1 VALNRK
7 GLAIILALGF
17 IQVAIATLPDTRGD
31 LRQYRL
37 WTRALVQEGL
47 AAAYWPPKS
56 SRFRHAIDY
65 PPLIPYLF
73 WGVGYGLHAVS
84 PDALKR
90 NQRLLDF
97 LIRVPLCTAGLLLA
111 LLVYS
116 ETRRVAPGAANL
128 ALGLIALNPA
138 IIFDTV
144 YWGQADAPY
153 ALLVAA
159 GLVALVRGRPE
170 WSWVAIAAAALA
182 KPLAYPFAPLVVLE
196 TLKRFGPL
204 RALRCG
210 AATVLLVSLVLLP
223 FVWAGRLP
231 DAVGALFAQIEA
243 MPYVSVNA
251 HNLWWLVGQGTPWTN
266 ASARPLGLI
275 SWKALALLLFGA
287 FYIATLMRLWRSSDA
302 RGLYVAAASTAFGFF
317 VLSTHM
323 HENHLFCV
331 LPLLALV
338 GVQSRPVKIVLLVLT
353 GTLLANMLLHDPF
366 LSHLARPFVPGPQLL
381 LPPRLV
387 PLQGLA
393 HRFTALGYP
402 WFFDEARG
410 ETSLLGLLATLAN
423 AQVVVL
429 TFVAWLVLVYA
440 GRGFDQGLEA
450 GGARIWQWPFCAA
463 ALAFV
468 LGSGVPFVSHAL
480 RFQEE
485 HVFLLR
491 LRDAEVRTDVGGRVG
506 ISSFTIR
513 GDRRTVL
520 YVHPPSE
527 VRYRLTPPPGAVLRC
542 GIALHP
548 ATWAAGKGDGVA
560 FEVRVAE
567 QGVERTLF
575 SRYVDPKRNPADRRW
590 QEIGVDLA
598 TFAGRE
604 ITLIFATTGG
614 PAGDLDF
621 DAAGFSDP
629 TIASR

>member
-1 VALNRK
+1 MNRK
-7 GLAIILALGF
+7 GLAIIVASGL
-17 IQVAIATLPDTRGD
+17 IQAAAIATLPDTRGD
-31 LRQYRL
+31 LLLYRL
-37 WTRALVQEGL
+37 WTRTLVQEGL

-56 SRFRHAIDY
+56 TRFHPKIDY
-65 PPLIPYLF
+65 PPLIPYLLS
-73 WGVGYGLHAVS
+73 GVGHGLHAVS
-84 PDALKR
+84 PDALER
-90 NQRLLDF
+90 NDRLLDF
-97 LIRVPLCTAGLLLA
+97 LIRVPFCAANLLLA

-138 IIFDTV
+138 IIFDTA

-159 GLVALVRGRPE
+159 GLVSLVRGRPE
-170 WSWVAIAAAALA
+170 WSWVGIAAAALA
-182 KPLAYPFAPLVVLE
+182 KPLGYPFAPLVALE
-196 TLKRFGPL
+196 TVKRFGPR
-204 RALRCG
+204 RALRCA
-210 AATVLLVSLVLLP
+210 AATVLLVGLLLLP
-223 FVWAGRLP
+223 FVWIGRLP
-231 DAVGALFAQIEA
+231 EVGRALFAQFDTA
-243 MPYVSVNA
+243 AYMSVNA
-251 HNLWWLVGQGTPWTN
+251 HNLWWLVGRGTPWIDS
-266 ASARPLGLI
+266 SARPLGSI
-275 SWKALALLLFGA
+275 SWKALGLLLFGA
-287 FYIATLMRLWRSSDA
+287 FYVATLVRLWHSSEARS
-302 RGLYVAAASTAFGFF
+302 LYVAAASTAFGFF
-317 VLSTHM
+317 VLSTHL
-323 HENHLFCV
+323 HETHLFCV

-338 GVQSRPVKIVLLVLT
+338 GVQSKPVKIVLLVLT

-366 LSHLARPFVPGPQLL
+366 LCRLARPYVPGPQLL

-387 PLQGLA
+387 PLQ
-393 HRFTALGYP
+393 RMTDRYTALGYP
-402 WFFDEARG
+402 WIVDEMRG
-410 ETSLLGLLATLAN
+410 EASLLGLLATLVN

-450 GGARIWQWPFCAA
+450 GGARIRRWPFCAA

-480 RFQEE
+480 RFPEE

-491 LRDAEVRTDVGGRVG
+491 FRDAEVRTDVGGRVG
-506 ISSFTIR
+506 ISSFAIE

-520 YVHPPSE
+520 YVNPPSE

-542 GIALHP
+542 GIALNP
-548 ATWAAGKGDGVA
+548 ATWGAGKGHGVA

-575 SRYVDPKRNPADRRW
+575 SRYVDPKRNAADRRW
-590 QEIGVDLA
+590 HEVGVDLA

-604 ITLIFATTGG
+604 VTLIFATTGG
-614 PAGDLDF
+614 PAGDFDF

>member
-1 VALNRK
+1 VILSRK
-7 GLAIILALGF
+7 GLAIILASGL
-17 IQVAIATLPDTRGD
+17 IQAAIATMPDTRGD
-31 LRQYRL
+31 LLLYRL
-37 WTRALVQEGL
+37 WTRTLVQEGL

-56 SRFRHAIDY
+56 TRSQVIDY

-73 WGVGYGLHAVS
+73 WGLGHGLHAVS

-97 LIRVPLCTAGLLLA
+97 LIRVPFIAASLLLA

-138 IIFDTV
+138 IIFDTA
-144 YWGQADAPY
+144 YWGQADALY

-159 GLVALVRGRPE
+159 GLVSLVRGRPE

-182 KPLAYPFAPLVVLE
+182 KPLGYPFAPLVVLE
-196 TLKRFGPL
+196 TLKRFGPR
-204 RALRCG
+204 RALRCVG
-210 AATVLLVSLVLLP
+210 PAILFVSLVLLP
-223 FVWAGRLP
+223 FFWVGRLSK
-231 DAVGALFAQIEA
+231 AVRTLFLQIDT
-243 MPYVSVNA
+243 MPFVSVNA
-251 HNLWWLVGQGTPWTN
+251 HNLWWLVGRGTPWTD
-266 ASARPLGLI
+266 ASARPLDLV

-287 FYIATLMRLWRSSDA
+287 FFTATLVRLWRSADA
-302 RGLYVAAASTAFGFF
+302 RGLYVAGASTAFGFF
-317 VLSTHM
+317 VLAPHL
-323 HENHLFCV
+323 HETHLFCV

-338 GVQSRPVKIVLLVLT
+338 GVQSRRVRIVFLVLT

-366 LSHLARPFVPGPQLL
+366 LCRLVRPYVPGPQLL
-381 LPPRLV
+381 LPPQLV
-387 PLQGLA
+387 PLQDLA
-393 HRFTALGYP
+393 RRFTALGYP
-402 WFFDEARG
+402 WIVDEWRG
-410 ETSLLGLLATLAN
+410 EVSLLGQLATLAN

-429 TFVAWLVLVYA
+429 TFVAWVVLVYS
-440 GRGFDQGLEA
+440 GRGFDQGLEGDA
-450 GGARIWQWPFCAA
+450 ARIRRWPFYAA

-480 RFQEE
+480 RFPEE

-491 LRDAEVRTDVGGRVG
+491 FDDAEVRTDVGGRVG
-506 ISSFTIR
+506 ISSFAIR

-520 YVHPPSE
+520 NVNPPSE
-527 VRYRLTPPPGAVLRC
+527 VRYRLSPPPGAVLRC
-542 GIALHP
+542 GIALNP
-548 ATWAAGKGDGVA
+548 AAWAAGKGQGVA

-575 SRYVDPKRNPADRRW
+575 SRYVDPRRNPADRRW
-590 QEIGVDLA
+590 HEVGVDLA

-604 ITLIFATTGG
+604 ITVIFATSGG
-614 PAGDLDF
+614 PAGDFDF

-629 TIASR
+629 TISSR